1 MSAFATLVEQL
12 AALLQPLF
20 HASATAAAIVVFTVL
35 VRLAI
40 HPLSRAAARGQR
52 ARAQLA
58 PQVAALR
65 TKYRNDPER
74 LQRAVLELHGKEKVS
89 PLAGCL
95 PSLLQLPAFLLMY
108 HLFAGGSVSGTLL
121 AAPLA
126 GNWLS
131 AIGQGGV
138 FGPAG
143 LVYVVLF
150 LIVAAVATFMYVR
163 AKRQFAASGGAVP
176 GGAVPEGVPEG
187 VSAGLTKALP
197 LLSFGTLITVAVV
210 PLAAALYIT
219 VSTAWTA
226 AERALLTA

>member
-1 MSAFATLVEQL
+1 MSFFATLVEQL
-12 AALLQPLF
+12 AALLRPLF
-20 HASATAAAIVVFTVL
+20 HTSATAAAIVVFTVL

-52 ARAQLA
+52 ARARLA

-74 LQRAVLELHGKEKVS
+74 LQRAVLELHGRENVS

-108 HLFAGGSVSGTLL
+108 HLFAGGGVGGTLL

-143 LVYVVLF
+143 LVYVALF

-163 AKRQFAASGGAVP
+163 GKRQFAASGAT
-176 GGAVPEGVPEG
+176 PEGVPAG
-187 VSAGLTKALP
+187 VTRVLP
-197 LLSFGTLITVAVV
+197 LLSFGTLVTVAVV
-210 PLAAALYIT
+210 PLAAALYVT
-219 VSTAWTA
+219 VSAAWTA